1 MMVKNE
7 EQRKEAEGTILS
19 ILTFPVKYASNVI
32 HESLPFTKKG
42 AVVLLKVG
50 LSRCGDEE
58 PHHALCL
65 RSVKALLRLY

>member
-7 EQRKEAEGTILS
+7 EQRKEAEGTIVS

-50 LSRCGDEE
+50 LSR
-58 PHHALCL
+58 
-65 RSVKALLRLY
+65 

>member
-50 LSRCGDEE
+50 LSRCGE
-58 PHHALCL
+58 PHHAL
-65 RSVKALLRLY
+65 LRLY